1 MALVGPALRLVE
13 QIDEAFVHCFGR
25 VPLRLFPT
33 TGRVLKILKR
43 RLSFWCINSEESADT
58 APKMECAV
66 YFRSTTSF
74 DEMDSVLQEC
84 NEVLLEDFGPDHE
97 LLAEY
102 APDLLVVCR
111 AQADSKAIGLLTLHH
126 TPETRAWEMGTMSAR
141 APYAH
146 TLVLDEI
153 MRHVPEALLGTMQED
168 TVAAW
173 IVKRVKQR
181 SRTQI
186 NRLAR
191 LGFKG
196 PAHFM
201 IGVLSDEG
209 YIPFDPFDEVL
220 LKIRLC
226 PPALARLEASAQEEL
241 AGRAVGRG
249 GEEEPLPT
257 ATARG
262 TQQRVCGWLAAL
274 VV

>member
-1 MALVGPALRLVE
+1 
-13 QIDEAFVHCFGR
+13 
-25 VPLRLFPT
+25 
-33 TGRVLKILKR
+33 
-43 RLSFWCINSEESADT
+43 
-58 APKMECAV
+58 MECAI
-66 YFRSTTSF
+66 YFRSTASF
-74 DEMDSVLQEC
+74 DEMDRALQEC

-97 LLAEY
+97 LLAAN

-111 AQADSKAIGLLTLHH
+111 VQSKAIGLLTLHH

-141 APYAH
+141 APYSH

-168 TVAAW
+168 TAAAW

-181 SRTQI
+181 SRNAI

-191 LGFKG
+191 LGFKE
-196 PAHFM
+196 PAHFL

-220 LKIRLC
+220 LKIRVC
-226 PPALARLEASAQEEL
+226 PPALASLEKHSSAQEEL
-241 AGRAVGRG
+241 AGLAGGRG
-249 GEEEPLPT
+249 GEEEPLPA

-262 TQQRVCGWLAAL
+262 AQQRECGRLAAL